1 MAGRFFFALVLLLTP
16 LLSAA
21 ADAGLRVVA
30 VVPPLA
36 AADGPDYHLD
46 GPPQEVGCCLLVS
59 RPQTVAD
66 ATVHVPVAV
75 VRVVHAEGGRAVAR
89 LERRIPRGEAPF
101 LVEATPM
108 VGDEVAP
115 LPKTAQIE
123 LPGDI
128 LFAFDRADLRP
139 EATAVLTPLAT
150 ALTGNGPPIEV
161 DGHTD
166 SLGSDAYNQALSQC
180 RAAAVAR
187 YLTAHGVSTTRL
199 RVHGHGEREPVAD
212 NTTASGRAHNRRVE
226 IRLPLATAS
235 R

>member
-1 MAGRFFFALVLLLTP
+1 MAGRFFFVLVLLLTP
-16 LLSAA
+16 LLCTA
-21 ADAGLRVVA
+21 ADEEVRVVA

-36 AADGPDYHLD
+36 AAEGPDYHLD
-46 GPPQEVGCCLLVS
+46 GPTQEVGARLLVS
-59 RPQTVAD
+59 RPQTVAN
-66 ATVHVPVAV
+66 TTMHVPVAV

-89 LERRIPRGEAPF
+89 LERCISRGQAPF

-108 VGDEVAP
+108 VGDEATP
-115 LPKTAQIE
+115 LPETARIE

-128 LFAFDRADLRP
+128 LFAFDRAELQP
-139 EATAVLTPLAT
+139 QATAVLAPLAS
-150 ALTGNGPPIEV
+150 ALTGDGPPIEV

-166 SLGSDAYNQALSQC
+166 SLGSDAYNQALSQR

-187 YLTAHGVSTTRL
+187 YLTTHGVNAARL

-212 NTTASGRAHNRRVE
+212 NATKPGRAHNRRVE
-226 IRLPLATAS
+226 IRLSLATAS

>member
-16 LLSAA
+16 LLCTA
-21 ADAGLRVVA
+21 ADEEVRVVA

-36 AADGPDYHLD
+36 AAEGPDYHLD
-46 GPPQEVGCCLLVS
+46 GPPQEVGCRLLVS
-59 RPQTVAD
+59 HPQTVAN
-66 ATVHVPVAV
+66 TTMHIPVAV
-75 VRVVHAEGGRAVAR
+75 VRVVHTEGGRAVAR
-89 LERRIPRGEAPF
+89 LERRIPRGKAPF

-108 VGDEVAP
+108 VGDEATP
-115 LPKTAQIE
+115 LPEAARLE

-128 LFAFDRADLRP
+128 LFAFDRAELRSG
-139 EATAVLTPLAT
+139 ATAVLTPLAT
-150 ALTGNGPPIEV
+150 ALTGDGPPIEV

-166 SLGSDAYNQALSQC
+166 SLGSDAYNQSLSQR

-187 YLTAHGVSTTRL
+187 YLATHGVSAARL

-212 NTTASGRAHNRRVE
+212 NATESGRAHNRRVE